1 MAAVMLGFLVPSHPV
16 GEVAEQDIEM
26 LQERLQRAVEAKEL
40 LEALGAKGEGLTS
53 RASKGETEGDEDIED
68 AQLTE
73 PPASHHSTML
83 SDAEILAPI
92 TALQQATR
100 DLARSAALADDASQD
115 YWRRAAAWLG
125 VQRHRGWAALYGSY
139 MRDPV
144 NGAGAAGAC
153 MEPANAPPLPVFD
166 PEDPELPASYAR
178 LALVAEEKQKRRQA
192 QEASRATEAD
202 AALEEEILGM
212 VLEQAIDE
220 NTGRSPSEWEDIVT
234 QLSQADASWDWSKLE
249 VRQVE
254 PRKKNS
260 LCVSLGVF
268 AVAPAPDEPEDD
280 ATVGPSE
287 SKEVPEGEAPPAP
300 PPLVFEAGDL
310 VGPIGGL
317 LRRKKAY
324 MAEHYGSSVWFFH
337 DPNAHELPLRI
348 QSTELRTEPLVVD
361 LSLGSSN
368 RLRFLRDRREDP
380 LELSELLP
388 PPSDASLAEQSL
400 ISEPLWP
407 ARSAMARINSRSLP
421 PSLAPPMSAPMSR
434 GPDSPIAASLAA
446 SSICASSYEQM
457 VLAPAEANVQIV
469 DVHVHGWPYS
479 FVVATNPIY
488 AEEEL
493 VLDRGEEFWARQR
506 KVLERLQLVGPTMEE
521 ILTGVACPAMEE
533 TGKTGWVFVKNEAG
547 VVSLAEGY
555 EVQKSGR
562 AKLMGGLQQDCGRSD
577 HLVAEGRGET
587 SELSQRLSFPTLQL
601 QAGTLVICYCAQLTD
616 DACTGTWF
624 YLGLL
629 QVSGPQPGHR
639 WVLPTRQKVG
649 LQDLQGWGFRVDDR
663 LRLLD
668 KGSSCSSAP
677 SSSAYKVGCSSNSSC
692 RVALEDETIEV
703 RVANNLL
710 SGAELLEVHVE
721 SDSSSILTFSAPI
734 GHLLQDG
741 DAIYLEPESI
751 LIDGRG
757 LNSMSEDEQF
767 DAMLL
772 AGMASDARRAFS
784 FVPGQLQWF
793 RANRLDSEETGESYG
808 VLTSSVGA
816 SVCFEVCWAPNE
828 GGAVQFYSEA
838 GTVSFTDPP
847 ELLGRS
853 VLAGESAGKGL
864 GARLGLTSRRSGSTS
879 AVLISFSPSRAV
891 VEYRRSGRTGRT
903 GWEQSTGHM
912 LLGLRFLNSSQGH
925 SLGRGLGLLPAGPS
939 VGATQGAC
947 GALFTEL
954 WSDAASG
961 FPVPVSCWMSDLGA
975 NGEPHQRELFIL
987 FERMSDLG
995 GIESC
1000 GLRNQCPGS
1009 SCTYQLVLDAVATD
1023 LTIGQEVL
1031 DIDVA
1036 CSFAH
1041 GGCDRRYQI
1050 YERAS
1055 VVSEQRTE
1063 PGSGGGFSVALR
1075 EAGSDGVLL
1084 WTQVLGLRL
1093 TTTSPIQA
1101 GQTLRLFMAPF
1112 TQWSVRGESFGVLF
1126 ARLDVGVDVE
1136 RYAILKLQLPT
1147 VDLAAAAH
1155 LLTVPTV
1162 TGLPM
1167 PVGVLFPA
1175 LLHAEVTTVFDTEP
1189 EYLAAGY
1196 FASGVA
1202 TTPGSAAAVAGGVA
1216 RMVRSG
1222 RQGFGPMPFVGKRN
1236 WLQHRYAQIQP
1247 PATTGATSTLEIFPP
1262 QGLACDLLGPLPA
1275 SVVPSSGAALL
1286 RGEGAAVFDGQLE
1299 TLLRLERTTGGDR
1312 DLDGFPDVLRGAL
1325 QGEGLGALGTSS
1337 CFYSLGEIRL
1347 HLFQP
1352 IFLALELLNP
1362 SQPLALAAWTVRLSS
1377 RGERDNGEL
1386 YSVDWTFSA
1395 SDEDLWTGGVAV
1407 LGLLEA
1413 TLQPSAFG
1421 RGSPNNLSILF
1432 KPLQEV
1438 PPNGS
1443 LVLDGPLHFDLT
1455 GCRHGVL
1462 PGARPL
1468 PDPGPCSTS
1477 QTPRQ
1482 RTAGTALNRAELKL
1496 GGWLRGKWRYGFQ
1509 LLITNPTGEVGDES
1523 GDDGYGFYLWTTHP
1537 SKGPLDGSAA
1547 PVGMVEGEV
1556 RSWQLS
1562 SELWETTGVSL
1573 QVASGFLKP
1582 FSTFGLVDTLKIS
1595 DLRLPGSGTLRPAAV
1610 LRLLAPPQVRFRAEA
1625 TEITAAAVA
1634 RRLTQLRVNPK
1645 VDLSGLEV
1653 APVTYTF
1660 KVPFE
1665 VEVQQVPFEAAADF
1679 VLEMSGGGGLAGA
1692 KRFAAPILR
1701 SLVGASM
1708 RCNSQHVGAFTEL
1721 RFHIP
1726 LGAPLPKESMLL
1738 LQADVSTPG
1747 LTLHCPMQAEEAP
1760 GWVPDSVACAIVSV
1774 SASFA
1779 WQLTSSVGWAAGSY
1793 VLRGQA
1799 SHVAGISWTISSYS
1813 PEGDPLDAPG
1823 TAGCPQS
1830 ELLPSSLDFSTASHK
1845 PRQPTEVFFTLELP
1859 EAIAAGSSLTVRAPS
1874 GYVLRAEAQ
1883 PNCAQRLRRSC

>member
-1 MAAVMLGFLVPSHPV
+1 MDERLFDAARRNQAEEVEEVIKANPELLSLQDRWGLTALHSSAVAGGAEVIAVLLEARAELEAPSRSGQTALHFAAREGRDAAVAELIRRHADVSRRSAHGILPLELAAGHPNTQQLIR
-16 GEVAEQDIEM
+16 EEANRRIKVAEQDIEM

-40 LEALGAKGEGLTS
+40 LE
-53 RASKGETEGDEDIED
+53 

-166 PEDPELPASYAR
+166 PER
-178 LALVAEEKQKRRQA
+178 
-192 QEASRATEAD
+192 
-202 AALEEEILGM
+202 
-212 VLEQAIDE
+212 
-220 NTGRSPSEWEDIVT
+220 
-234 QLSQADASWDWSKLE
+234 
-249 VRQVE
+249 
-254 PRKKNS
+254 
-260 LCVSLGVF
+260 
-268 AVAPAPDEPEDD
+268 DD

-368 RLRFLRDRREDP
+368 RLRFLRDPRTAQ
-380 LELSELLP
+380 LLP

-521 ILTGVACPAMEE
+521 ILTGVTLPEPAPPD
-533 TGKTGWVFVKNEAG
+533 
-547 VVSLAEGY
+547 L
-555 EVQKSGR
+555 KSGR

-757 LNSMSEDEQF
+757 LISMSEDEQF

-772 AGMASDARRAFS
+772 A
-784 FVPGQLQWF
+784 
-793 RANRLDSEETGESYG
+793 
-808 VLTSSVGA
+808 
-816 SVCFEVCWAPNE
+816 
-828 GGAVQFYSEA
+828 
-838 GTVSFTDPP
+838 
-847 ELLGRS
+847 
-853 VLAGESAGKGL
+853 
-864 GARLGLTSRRSGSTS
+864 
-879 AVLISFSPSRAV
+879 
-891 VEYRRSGRTGRT
+891 
-903 GWEQSTGHM
+903 
-912 LLGLRFLNSSQGH
+912 
-925 SLGRGLGLLPAGPS
+925 GLLPAGPS

-961 FPVPVSCWMSDLGA
+961 FPVPV
-975 NGEPHQRELFIL
+975 R
-987 FERMSDLG
+987 
-995 GIESC
+995 
-1000 GLRNQCPGS
+1000 
-1009 SCTYQLVLDAVATD
+1009 
-1023 LTIGQEVL
+1023 
-1031 DIDVA
+1031 
-1036 CSFAH
+1036 
-1041 GGCDRRYQI
+1041 
-1050 YERAS
+1050 
-1055 VVSEQRTE
+1055 
-1063 PGSGGGFSVALR
+1063 
-1075 EAGSDGVLL
+1075 
-1084 WTQVLGLRL
+1084 
-1093 TTTSPIQA
+1093 
-1101 GQTLRLFMAPF
+1101 
-1112 TQWSVRGESFGVLF
+1112 
-1126 ARLDVGVDVE
+1126 
-1136 RYAILKLQLPT
+1136 
-1147 VDLAAAAH
+1147 
-1155 LLTVPTV
+1155 
-1162 TGLPM
+1162 
-1167 PVGVLFPA
+1167 
-1175 LLHAEVTTVFDTEP
+1175 
-1189 EYLAAGY
+1189 
-1196 FASGVA
+1196 
-1202 TTPGSAAAVAGGVA
+1202 
-1216 RMVRSG
+1216 
-1222 RQGFGPMPFVGKRN
+1222 
-1236 WLQHRYAQIQP
+1236 
-1247 PATTGATSTLEIFPP
+1247 
-1262 QGLACDLLGPLPA
+1262 
-1275 SVVPSSGAALL
+1275 
-1286 RGEGAAVFDGQLE
+1286 
-1299 TLLRLERTTGGDR
+1299 
-1312 DLDGFPDVLRGAL
+1312 
-1325 QGEGLGALGTSS
+1325 
-1337 CFYSLGEIRL
+1337 
-1347 HLFQP
+1347 
-1352 IFLALELLNP
+1352 
-1362 SQPLALAAWTVRLSS
+1362 
-1377 RGERDNGEL
+1377 
-1386 YSVDWTFSA
+1386 
-1395 SDEDLWTGGVAV
+1395 
-1407 LGLLEA
+1407 
-1413 TLQPSAFG
+1413 
-1421 RGSPNNLSILF
+1421 
-1432 KPLQEV
+1432 
-1438 PPNGS
+1438 
-1443 LVLDGPLHFDLT
+1443 
-1455 GCRHGVL
+1455 
-1462 PGARPL
+1462 
-1468 PDPGPCSTS
+1468 PCSTS

-1509 LLITNPTGEVGDES
+1509 LLITNPTGEVGDE
-1523 GDDGYGFYLWTTHP
+1523 
-1537 SKGPLDGSAA
+1537 
-1547 PVGMVEGEV
+1547 
-1556 RSWQLS
+1556 
-1562 SELWETTGVSL
+1562 
-1573 QVASGFLKP
+1573 KP

-1625 TEITAAAVA
+1625 TEA
-1634 RRLTQLRVNPK
+1634 RGGRK
-1645 VDLSGLEV
+1645 HSDDG
-1653 APVTYTF
+1653 
-1660 KVPFE
+1660 
-1665 VEVQQVPFEAAADF
+1665 
-1679 VLEMSGGGGLAGA
+1679 SGGGGLAGA

-1813 PEGDPLDAPG
+1813 PEGRRASDAGAKLCSSTQVPVSTG
-1823 TAGCPQS
+1823 HLGSVDFCRRIAQTFFGHYM
-1830 ELLPSSLDFSTASHK
+1830 LLSSML
-1845 PRQPTEVFFTLELP
+1845 L
-1859 EAIAAGSSLTVRAPS
+1859 I
-1874 GYVLRAEAQ
+1874 
-1883 PNCAQRLRRSC
+1883 